1 MSSPSRNNGSR
12 IEREVAQKFR
22 DMGFEAHRVDE
33 KRGQLGKDKSTD
45 VHVFL
50 EGKDKPPTTIEIK
63 GRKNGEGF
71 SVLER
76 WKGDNDLLILKRNH
90 RQPAVFMDMDQL
102 EKLLWPW
109 GKS

>member
-1 MSSPSRNNGSR
+1 
-12 IEREVAQKFR
+12 
-22 DMGFEAHRVDE
+22 MGFEAHRVDE
-33 KRGQLGKDKSTD
+33 KRGQL
-45 VHVFL
+45 
-50 EGKDKPPTTIEIK
+50 GKDKPPTTIEIK